1 MLIGRSRAGMCPGT
15 ALGFFWALG
24 GMYQWVSPVDV
35 LIHSGEAAAER
46 RELYRF
52 SADLGKLAL
61 RLADQY
67 GSNHE
72 KWCVCFVLD
81 WCGNVTVDVRI
92 SRALLLFCPLVSGYD
107 SAHFRTNIPRL
118 EQALKFGQSAGD
130 R

>member
-1 MLIGRSRAGMCPGT
+1 MCPGT

-24 GMYQWVSPVDV
+24 GMSQQFPSSDV
-35 LIHSGEAAAER
+35 LIYHGEAAAER

-72 KWCVCFVLD
+72 KWYVCYLSD
-81 WCGNVTVDVRI
+81 
-92 SRALLLFCPLVSGYD
+92 L
-107 SAHFRTNIPRL
+107 RL
-118 EQALKFGQSAGD
+118 I
-130 R
+130 